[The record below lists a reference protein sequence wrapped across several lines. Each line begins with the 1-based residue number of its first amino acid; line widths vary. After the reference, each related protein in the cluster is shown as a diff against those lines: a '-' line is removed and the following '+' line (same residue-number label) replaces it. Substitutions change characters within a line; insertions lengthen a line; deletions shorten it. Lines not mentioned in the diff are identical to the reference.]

1 MSDPRG
7 LLTADAATW
16 AGYAFMLGA
25 TLKLVHVAPE
35 ICADIYRGVT
45 AAMQFGVLVVLFL
58 GTMVYVRWLAP
69 SKGTS
74 PTGATFDL
82 ISDFKFSSYLISDYT

>member
-58 GTMVYVRWLAP
+58 GTMVYIGSHLPKVRP
-69 SKGTS
+69 QQGRRS
-74 PTGATFDL
+74 
-82 ISDFKFSSYLISDYT
+82 I